1 MNYVCVVAT
10 DAIKPDANAQGGGD
24 DGGGG
29 GGSVIGAKPVITPDA
44 DTDLNQVV
52 LPILVIA
59 CNRPS
64 IKTNLDEI
72 LRYVVRGPQAGL
84 WGCGGYFNLLSAAVA
99 AA

>member
-1 MNYVCVVAT
+1 MCVVTTHMVTRGQWMNCVWVVAT

-52 LPILVIA
+52 LPVLVIA

-64 IKTNLDEI
+64 IKPNLDEI
-72 LRYVVRGPQAGL
+72 LRYVVRGATSGAM
-84 WGCGGYFNLLSAAVA
+84 G
-99 AA
+99 

>member
-1 MNYVCVVAT
+1 MCVVAT
-10 DAIKPDANAQGGGD
+10 DAIKPDANAQVGGDGGG
-24 DGGGG
+24 GGGG

-72 LRYVVRGPQAGL
+72 LRYVVRGATSGAM
-84 WGCGGYFNLLSAAVA
+84 G
-99 AA
+99 